1 MKAAAALIFVWFVA
15 HYLWMWA
22 PIQHQ
27 GAAFNIA
34 RSAASLVLVGMV
46 ALAIPSRLVLVP
58 AAGIAAEEAQVIG
71 CGTWW
76 LIDPWVIKP
85 GDELCSSGFGI
96 PLGAIG
102 LSLLGVTAYWLK
114 GRIHASRSAS

>member
-1 MKAAAALIFVWFVA
+1 MKAAAALLVVWFVA
-15 HYLWMWA
+15 HYAWMWA

-27 GAAFNIA
+27 GAVFNIY
-34 RSAASLVLVGMV
+34 RSAASLALVGMV

-58 AAGIAAEEAQVIG
+58 VAGIAAEEAQVIG

-76 LIDPWVIKP
+76 LIDPWIVKP
-85 GDELCSSGFGI
+85 GDELCSSGLGI

-102 LSLLGVTAYWLK
+102 LALLGVAAYWLK
-114 GRIHASRSAS
+114 GRHARSSP